1 MNEPPR
7 PRNWLLSALKS
18 LPLQFVLRRAWG
30 AIGMGERAAAMYR
43 TLLNDNR
50 PTTSIPYYINL
61 EDFSHLPISGP
72 PEDGQP
78 LHFLTCCQ
86 MIHRKGLDVLLK
98 ACEKLKDMNWRLILV
113 GDGPLRSRLERE
125 FSRLFSKEQ
134 VTFVGEVPYE
144 KRHEV
149 FARQHIFVFP
159 SRWDGWGMV
168 VPEALAAGLPVVA
181 TDQVISAHEFVRNGV
196 NGFIVP
202 ANDPSALA
210 DKMAYFISHPGQIP
224 DMAMAARQALENY
237 RSEDGGERLVGFLG
251 DLVRNAG
258 QHQKSFGN
266 KSPGNSLT
274 WQLLTN
280 SDSFTDWTWKASRE
294 LAKGLVIRAG
304 NAVRPYPKPKG
315 HRILV
320 YHLVLE
326 EDRKSFEEQIKFI
339 KDHFVVCS
347 LSKIIQAAC
356 CKDGDKAYYAAITFD
371 DGFRVLMRD
380 ALEILEKYNIKACF
394 FVPTGFVELSDQPA
408 VAARFS
414 LRAHYYNLPLE
425 PIQPQDLQSL
435 VKLGHEVGS
444 HGISHISLSA
454 MSIKQA
460 IRELELPQKQIA
472 EWTGTV
478 PQYFAYPYGHTSSVL
493 GNPPE
498 WLREAG
504 YSYGFTLKRGAVN
517 ASSDPFLIPR
527 DHIEGNW
534 PVNYLK
540 YFLFQ

>member
-210 DKMAYFISHPGQIP
+210 DKMTYFISHPGQIP
-224 DMAMAARQALENY
+224 DMALAARQALENY
-237 RSEDGGERLVGFLG
+237 RSEIGAERLVRFLG
-251 DLVRNAG
+251 DLVRNAEKR
-258 QHQKSFGN
+258 QKSPGN

-280 SDSFTDWTWKASRE
+280 SDSFTDRAWKVSRR
-294 LAKGLVIRAG
+294 LTKGLVIRTG

-339 KDHFVVCS
+339 TDHFEVCS
-347 LSKIIQAAC
+347 VSKIIQAVQN
-356 CKDGDKAYYAAITFD
+356 KDGDKSYNAAITFD

-380 ALEILEKYNIKACF
+380 GLEILEKYGVKACF
-394 FVPTGFVELSDQPA
+394 FVPTGFVELNDQPD

-460 IRELELPQKQIA
+460 IRELELSRQQIT
-472 EWTGTV
+472 EWTGVAPTC
-478 PQYFAYPYGHTSSVL
+478 FAYPYGETSSVL
-493 GNPPE
+493 GDPTQ
-498 WLREAG
+498 WIRQAG
-504 YSYGFTLKRGAVN
+504 YRFGLTQRRGRVGQHT
-517 ASSDPFLIPR
+517 DPFLIPR

-534 PVNYLK
+534 PISYLK
-540 YFLFQ
+540 YFLLK